1 MNRLSRPSRRYRAA
15 WVQAATLAATVAAQG
30 HGRAAETGP
39 IVPDST
45 LVGLPPAHP
54 QYVSAL
60 GKRLQDIGIF
70 LRGNYTGDFI
80 DYAAGGRQTGAI
92 GDNQV
97 AFGADLDLET
107 IMGVAGG
114 EVHALIVSRF
124 GASDNKKYIGSVYE
138 TLSDAGPIV
147 TTRLAEFSYDQ
158 SLFGDRVRL
167 LFGRI
172 PVGQEFATSTLYC
185 QFVSGVCLNMSP
197 FAWPRNSSI
206 GYWPLASWGGRITL
220 KPTPLTYIKAGV
232 FQADPNAYEQ
242 SGWPW
247 NGGWSS
253 SAASGAF
260 IPAEIGYASTLA
272 DKPFPN
278 GVDVGGYLDTTAV
291 NDALYNR
298 AGLPYPLYHGTY
310 RKDRDR
316 ASVYVQAQ
324 QTVWRPD
331 RVSNRGLTIF
341 GGALFGISGASQT
354 NSYFLAGLVERG
366 ILAARPNDAIGLMTY
381 TTLLNQRVIEA
392 YADTLEAKHLQ
403 GNLSRSETTF
413 ELNYS
418 VSVLRG
424 VLVKPFGQLVMHP
437 DQIGL
442 PRPDPADTH
451 AWTVGVQISL
461 LLNDVFGLPSM
472 IRKN

>member
-1 MNRLSRPSRRYRAA
+1 MSTHTRMVCRYGKA
-15 WVQAATLAATVAAQG
+15 WLLAAVLAAPCS
-30 HGRAAETGP
+30 GRAAVPGP
-39 IVPDST
+39 VVPDPT
-45 LVGLPPAHP
+45 LSGIPPVRPQEVSPIGKSLRDVGVYLR
-54 QYVSAL
+54 SA
-60 GKRLQDIGIF
+60 
-70 LRGNYTGDFI
+70 YTGDFI
-80 DYAAGGRQTGAI
+80 DYAAGGRKTGAI

-97 AFGADLDLET
+97 AYGVDLDLQR
-107 IMGVAGG
+107 IVGIAGG

-138 TLSDAGPIV
+138 TLSNAGPIV

-167 LFGRI
+167 LFGRV

-197 FAWPRNSSI
+197 YAWPRNSSI

-220 KPTPLTYIKAGV
+220 KPTPQTYIKTGI
-232 FQADPNAYEQ
+232 FNADPYAYAH

-247 NGGWSS
+247 KGGWSS

-260 IPAEIGYASTLA
+260 IPAEIGYATSLA

-278 GVDVGGYLDTTAV
+278 GIDVGGYLDTTGV
-291 NDALYNR
+291 NDALYNQSGR
-298 AGLPYPLYHGTY
+298 PYPLYHGVY
-310 RKDRDR
+310 RVNQHR

-331 RVSNRGLTIF
+331 RVSARGLTIF
-341 GGALFGISGASQT
+341 GGALFGVSGPSQT
-354 NSYFLAGLVERG
+354 NSYFLAGLVDRG
-366 ILAARPNDAIGLMTY
+366 ILAIRPDDALGFMTY
-381 TTLLNQRVIEA
+381 TTLLNQRVLEA
-392 YADTLEAKHLQ
+392 YADTLKAEKRT
-403 GNLSRSETTF
+403 GDLSRSETVF

-418 VSVLRG
+418 VALMRG
-424 VLVKPFGQLVMHP
+424 LLVKPFGQLVMHP

-442 PRPDPADTH
+442 SRPDPGDTH
-451 AWTVGVQISL
+451 AWTVGLQVSL
-461 LLNDVFGLPSM
+461 LLNDVLGLPSM
-472 IRKN
+472 IRRN